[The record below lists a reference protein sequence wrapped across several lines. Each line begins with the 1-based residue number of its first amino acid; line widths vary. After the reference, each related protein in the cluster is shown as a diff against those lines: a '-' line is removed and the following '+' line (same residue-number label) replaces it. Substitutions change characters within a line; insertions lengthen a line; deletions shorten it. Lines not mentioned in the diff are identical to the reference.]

1 MKLNH
6 TITKEECDGL
16 IGIILPKSKDEV
28 DYTVEYGQSM
38 ELPTQ
43 MGAQIV
49 VSIYEPH
56 TTPEYRYIIG
66 YHYHDK
72 EVFIKEDGSKEE
84 HAIVRE
90 EVGERL
96 PS

>member
-6 TITKEECDGL
+6 TLTKEECDGL
-16 IGIILPKSKDEV
+16 IGIILPKSKDDV

-56 TTPEYRYIIG
+56 TTPEYEYIIG
-66 YHYHDK
+66 YRYHDK
-72 EVFIKEDGSKEE
+72 EVFIKKDGSKDE
-84 HAIVRE
+84 HTISRE

-96 PS
+96 PA